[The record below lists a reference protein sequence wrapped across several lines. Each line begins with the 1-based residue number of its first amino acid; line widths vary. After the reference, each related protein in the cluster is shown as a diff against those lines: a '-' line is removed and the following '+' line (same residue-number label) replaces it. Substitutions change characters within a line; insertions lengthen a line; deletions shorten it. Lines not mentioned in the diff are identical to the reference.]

1 MPGGNT
7 PLLDPPLMTVSE
19 FAAFLS
25 VSRSLVYR
33 WFEENEIPHYR
44 FGKTVRFNTA
54 EVKEWLDNQRVDV
67 KSQESTNAELE
78 RDVDKIL
85 RSTIMRPRL

>member
-1 MPGGNT
+1 MDSRNT

-19 FAAFLS
+19 LAAFLS

-33 WFEENEIPHYR
+33 WVEENEIPHYR
-44 FGKTVRFNTA
+44 FGKAVRFNTV
-54 EVKEWLDNQRVDV
+54 EVKEWLDNQRVEA
-67 KSQESTNAELE
+67 KSQESINSEFE

-85 RSTIMRPRL
+85 RSTIIRAKL